1 MTEAQEQKPLSVI
14 GSLATQH
21 GMEKKHFVE
30 ALKAT
35 VVPAGIND
43 AQFAAFCMVAK
54 QYNLNP
60 LTKEIYAFPA
70 KGGGIVP
77 IVSIDGWC
85 NIINSNPALDGI
97 QFVDNMVDGKLV
109 SITCRIS
116 RKDRAQPI
124 ECVEYME
131 ECKGK
136 SEPWQRWPARM
147 LRHKALIQCA
157 RYAFSFSGIYDQD
170 EAERMD
176 MVDVTPQVVDP
187 KTGEMVKA
195 AASPFKNAAAR
206 KQFCVNVKEAI
217 SKADSVE
224 QLKTIIELNEP
235 TLNKMKVSE
244 SEHDHLGAD
253 DINLANEMALV
264 AIEQAERLN
273 RMADKGNFDGLI
285 ND

>member
-1 MTEAQEQKPLSVI
+1 MTELVAEKKPLSVI
-14 GSLATQH
+14 NALAEMH
-21 GMEKKHFVE
+21 GMEKEHFIA

-35 VVPAGIND
+35 VVPSGISD

-85 NIINSNPALDGI
+85 NIINSNQHLDGI
-97 QFVDNMVDGKLV
+97 QFVDNVVDGKLV
-109 SITCRIS
+109 SITCKIS
-116 RKDRAQPI
+116 RKDRSLPV

-157 RYAFSFSGIYDQD
+157 RYAFSLSGRTSFFS
-170 EAERMD
+170 
-176 MVDVTPQVVDP
+176 
-187 KTGEMVKA
+187 
-195 AASPFKNAAAR
+195 
-206 KQFCVNVKEAI
+206 CLI
-217 SKADSVE
+217 SDSSFI
-224 QLKTIIELNEP
+224 LFFIIP
-235 TLNKMKVSE
+235 
-244 SEHDHLGAD
+244 
-253 DINLANEMALV
+253 
-264 AIEQAERLN
+264 
-273 RMADKGNFDGLI
+273 
-285 ND
+285 